1 MKKTTI
7 IFDFDGTIANTFPY
21 IFEIIKKLAI
31 EQGITN
37 LTDKDL
43 LSVRDK
49 HPLEAIKMFNI
60 PILKLPFL
68 VIRGQ
73 KMLKKNINQVKLFP
87 GIKEVLYKLKE
98 KGYHLGVL
106 SSNSVENLNL
116 FFKKN
121 QIAIFDF
128 VKSSSNIFGKAW
140 SLRSIVK
147 DNKLRKEEVVYIGD
161 EVRDIEACH
170 DVGIDIIAVTWGFN
184 SKNILKKYQPEYL
197 VAQPAE
203 LLTLII

>member
-7 IFDFDGTIANTFPY
+7 IFDFDGTIADTFPY
-21 IFEIIKKLAI
+21 IFEIIKKLAV
-31 EQGITN
+31 EQGINN

-43 LSVRDK
+43 HSIRDK
-49 HPLEAIKMFNI
+49 HPLEVIRMFNI

-73 KMLKKNINQVKLFP
+73 KMLKRNINQVKLFP
-87 GIKEVLYKLKE
+87 GIKEVLFKLKE
-98 KGYHLGVL
+98 KGYRLGVL

-121 QIAIFDF
+121 KIGIFDF
-128 VKSSSNIFGKAW
+128 VKSSSNIFGKSWA
-140 SLRSIVK
+140 LRSILK
-147 DNKLRKEEVVYIGD
+147 ENKLDKKEVIYIGD
-161 EVRDIEACH
+161 EVRDIEACQ

-184 SKNILKKYQPEYL
+184 SKKILNKYQPEYL
-197 VAQPAE
+197 VGEPVK
-203 LLTLII
+203 LLTLMN